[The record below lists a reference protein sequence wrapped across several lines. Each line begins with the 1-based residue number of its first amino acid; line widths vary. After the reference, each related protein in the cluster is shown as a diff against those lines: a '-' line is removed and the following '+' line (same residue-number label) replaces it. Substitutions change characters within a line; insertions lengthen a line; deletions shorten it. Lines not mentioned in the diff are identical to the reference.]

1 MHVCL
6 CFGSLC
12 VYVCVCVFFVLF
24 PSCSGRMAVQLHTR
38 SVEAQGEGQE
48 GGGQDGTEK
57 VQTRQNRGDCPK
69 KGKGSDDA

>member
-1 MHVCL
+1 M
-6 CFGSLC
+6 
-12 VYVCVCVFFVLF
+12 CVCVSVRCVCMGVCVFCVVSFLLR
-24 PSCSGRMAVQLHTR
+24 SDGGAAAHEKRGSSGGRP
-38 SVEAQGEGQE
+38 GG